1 MAWLA
6 ELVERLQGLLDR
18 GGAVMP
24 YILILSL
31 VLWILILERYWF
43 FLFAYP
49 QELKQLREAWAT
61 TREHRSRA
69 ARKLRAHLSAQFVAA
84 TRRSLPLIRSIIQV
98 LPLLGLLGTVTGM
111 IETFEV
117 ITVFGGN
124 NRRGMAAGISEALLC
139 TMAGLVTALSGLYF
153 SVHLEGRARRAS
165 AQALSALS
173 IE

>member
-1 MAWLA
+1 MAWLH
-6 ELVERLQGLLDR
+6 ELIDRLQALLDR
-18 GGAVMP
+18 GGEVMP

-31 VLWILILERYWF
+31 LLWILILERYWF
-43 FLFAYP
+43 FLFTYP
-49 QELKQLREAWAT
+49 QELARLREAWAAR
-61 TREHRSRA
+61 RERRSRA
-69 ARKLRAHLSAQFVAA
+69 AHKLRAHLGAQFTAA
-84 TRRSLPLIRSIIQV
+84 TRRSLPLIRTIIQV

-124 NRRGMAAGISEALLC
+124 NRRGVAAGISEALLC

-153 SVHLEGRARRAS
+153 SVHLEGRARRS
-165 AQALSALS
+165 GDQALSALN